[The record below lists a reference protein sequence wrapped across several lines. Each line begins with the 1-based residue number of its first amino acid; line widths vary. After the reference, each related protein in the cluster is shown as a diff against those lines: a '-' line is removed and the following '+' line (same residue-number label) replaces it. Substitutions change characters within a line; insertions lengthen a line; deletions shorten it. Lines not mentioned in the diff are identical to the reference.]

1 MFTAGTDFENLPDTE
16 FTFPINSIQGD
27 TQVVM
32 VQIIGDEVGEPDE
45 TFNIVL
51 EPTNPD
57 GDDGLTATITIV
69 DDER

>member
-1 MFTAGTDFENLPDTE
+1 
-16 FTFPINSIQGD
+16 
-27 TQVVM
+27 M

-57 GDDGLTATITIV
+57 GDDGMTATITII